1 MNDTDTAVLEPILK
15 LLIEQGPQAMSE
27 IVTPLLNL
35 AMRFEREQ
43 FLQAG
48 AYERSPDRIGY
59 ANGTKPKKVDTPLG
73 TLTLDI
79 PKTRGTEEP
88 FYPQALERGCRSDRA
103 LQIAIA
109 EMYVRGVSTRD
120 VEKVMGHL
128 GLESLSSSQV
138 SRASKMLDEGL
149 ENWRNR
155 PLGEIAYLILDARY
169 EKVRMNGI
177 VTDAAVLSAIG
188 VSREDEKRHLLGVS
202 VKLSEAEV
210 HWRSFLQTLVERGLR
225 GVEYIVSDDHAGL
238 KAARKAVFGGTPWH
252 RCQYHLAQNAI
263 HHAPNQKVKKEI
275 GGELRQIWNARTL
288 ALAEQEL
295 NQLVAKYR
303 TTAPKLAQ
311 WLEDNVPEGLTVFQL
326 PRKHRVRMRTSNA
339 IERAVQQEIKRRTVK
354 IRIFPNV
361 ESLLRVVTAVLVEI
375 DEKWSV
381 ARDRY
386 IIWDAEEV

>member
-15 LLIEQGPQAMSE
+15 LLIEQGPQAMAE

-295 NQLVAKYR
+295 NQLVEKYR

>member
-120 VEKVMGHL
+120 VDKVMGHL

-295 NQLVAKYR
+295 NQLVEKYR